1 MITLKNLLKR
11 YGIVA
16 WRRRWAAVIL
26 AWAICLA
33 GWLGVAFIPDQYRS
47 TARLY
52 VDTGAVLTPL
62 LKGLALDSSAS
73 SDVDVLQRTLLSRP
87 NLEKL
92 ISKTDLDLRAS
103 TPTQRERLIQSL
115 TTSIRIQPQISNL
128 FTIEYADS
136 SPKLARD
143 VVQTIVALFVENAT
157 GTSRDDMESARLFLE
172 RQIASYEAKLRTAE
186 QARAAFQVRYADLL
200 PATAGGVSRLDA
212 ARDQAQLLRGQVID
226 ATSRRDL
233 LRQEMNTT
241 PPLLVTA
248 TYGGL
253 VAGPGSSGGPASLAG
268 AAQNLQQLQLRFT
281 DKYPD
286 VVAARN
292 LVAALRGA
300 GAGSTGSGAGAHAS
314 SSSSRGRSV
323 PNPVYEQ
330 LKVRLV
336 DTESALASLQ
346 RQAADA
352 TREAADLA
360 EIARGA
366 PGVQAQ
372 YINLN
377 RDYDV
382 LRKNYDELLAR
393 RESMRIGAAANDE
406 ADEVKLR
413 IVDAPQ
419 VPTIPVGP
427 KRLLLTIGVLL
438 AGVGAGIGLV
448 FLSVQIDS
456 SFFSV
461 QDLRGIGLP
470 VLGGVSLRERRK
482 GRRRYSGLVGF
493 AASIGSLFV
502 VFGGFATYPLWLASV
517 V

>member
-62 LKGLALDSSAS
+62 LKGLALDSSTS
-73 SDVDVLQRTLLSRP
+73 SDVDILQRTLLSRP

-115 TTSIRIQPQISNL
+115 TTSIRIQPQMSNL
-128 FTIEYADS
+128 FTIEYADK

-143 VVQTIVALFVENAT
+143 VVQTIVTLFVENAT
-157 GTSRDDMESARLFLE
+157 GNSRDDMESARLFLE

-241 PPLLVTA
+241 PPLLVTE

-253 VAGPGSSGGPASLAG
+253 VAGPGGAGGPMSLAD
-268 AAQNLQQLQLRFT
+268 AEQNLQQLQLRFT

-292 LVAALRGA
+292 LVAAMRGA
-300 GAGSTGSGAGAHAS
+300 GLASPGSSAGARGLP
-314 SSSSRGRSV
+314 SSRARSV

-352 TREAADLA
+352 AREAADLA

-482 GRRRYSGLVGF
+482 GRRRYSGLIGF

-502 VFGGFATYPLWLASV
+502 VFGGFATYPLWLASFA
-517 V
+517 

>member
-16 WRRRWAAVIL
+16 WRRRWAAVVL
-26 AWAICLA
+26 SWAICLA

-62 LKGLALDSSAS
+62 LKGLALDSSTS

-92 ISKTDLDLRAS
+92 ISKTDLDLRAT

-172 RQIASYEAKLRTAE
+172 RQIASYEAKLRAAE

-200 PATAGGVSRLDA
+200 PGTAGGASRLDA

-233 LRQEMNTT
+233 LRQEMSNT
-241 PPLLVTA
+241 PPLLVTE

-253 VAGPGSSGGPASLAG
+253 VAGPGSAGGAMSLGDAE
-268 AAQNLQQLQLRFT
+268 QTLQQLQLRFT

-300 GAGSTGSGAGAHAS
+300 GADPGSRTSAAAA
-314 SSSSRGRSV
+314 SRGRSV
-323 PNPVYEQ
+323 PNPIYEQ

-346 RQAADA
+346 RQAGDA
-352 TREAADLA
+352 EREARDLA

-393 RESMRIGAAANDE
+393 RESMRLGAAANDE

>member
-1 MITLKNLLKR
+1 MITLKNLLQR

-16 WRRRWAAVIL
+16 WRRRWVAVIL

-33 GWLGVAFIPDQYRS
+33 GWLGVVFIPDQYRS

-62 LKGLALDSSAS
+62 LKGLALDSSTS
-73 SDVDVLQRTLLSRP
+73 SDVDILQRTLLSRP
-87 NLEKL
+87 NIEKL

-115 TTSIRIQPQISNL
+115 TTSIRIQPQMSNL
-128 FTIEYADS
+128 FTIEYADR
-136 SPKLARD
+136 SPRLARD
-143 VVQTIVALFVENAT
+143 VVQTIVTLFVENAT
-157 GTSRDDMESARLFLE
+157 GNSRDDMESARLFLE

-241 PPLLVTA
+241 LPLLVTE
-248 TYGGL
+248 TYGGF
-253 VAGPGSSGGPASLAG
+253 VAGPGNAGGPMSLAD
-268 AAQNLQQLQLRFT
+268 AEQNLQQLQLRFT

-292 LVAALRGA
+292 LVAAMRA
-300 GAGSTGSGAGAHAS
+300 GVASPGGSAGTHGSPS
-314 SSSSRGRSV
+314 SHGRSV

-352 TREAADLA
+352 GREAADLA
-360 EIARGA
+360 DIARGA

-482 GRRRYSGLVGF
+482 GRRRYSGLIGF

-502 VFGGFATYPLWLASV
+502 VFGGFATYPLWLASLV
-517 V
+517 

>member
-33 GWLGVAFIPDQYRS
+33 GWLGVASIADQYRS

-62 LKGLALDSSAS
+62 LKGLALDSSTS
-73 SDVDVLQRTLLSRP
+73 SDVDILQRTLLSRP

-103 TPTQRERLIQSL
+103 TPMQRERLIQSL
-115 TTSIRIQPQISNL
+115 ATSIRIQPQISNL
-128 FTIEYADS
+128 FTIEYADR

-157 GTSRDDMESARLFLE
+157 GNSRDDMESARLFLE
-172 RQIASYEAKLRTAE
+172 RQIASYETKLRAAE

-200 PATAGGVSRLDA
+200 PAAGGVSRLDA
-212 ARDQAQLLRGQVID
+212 AREQAQLLRGQVID
-226 ATSRRDL
+226 ASSRRDL
-233 LRQEMNTT
+233 LRQEMNST
-241 PPLLVTA
+241 PPLLVTES
-248 TYGGL
+248 YGGF
-253 VAGPGSSGGPASLAG
+253 VAGTGSSAGPMSLTDAE
-268 AAQNLQQLQLRFT
+268 QNLQQLQLRFT

-300 GAGSTGSGAGAHAS
+300 GARGAGSDGTRAPS
-314 SSSSRGRSV
+314 SHGRSV

-352 TREAADLA
+352 QREAADLA
-360 EIARGA
+360 AIARGA

-419 VPTIPVGP
+419 IPAIPVGP
-427 KRLLLTIGVLL
+427 KRLLLTFGVLL

-493 AASIGSLFV
+493 AASIASLFM
-502 VFGGFATYPLWLASV
+502 VFGGFASYPLWLARLV
-517 V
+517 

>member
-33 GWLGVAFIPDQYRS
+33 GWLGVASIPDQYRS

-62 LKGLALDSSAS
+62 LKGLALDSSTS
-73 SDVDVLQRTLLSRP
+73 SDVDILQRTLLSRP

-115 TTSIRIQPQISNL
+115 TTSIRIQPQMSNL
-128 FTIEYADS
+128 FTIEYADK

-143 VVQTIVALFVENAT
+143 VVQTIVTLFVENAT
-157 GTSRDDMESARLFLE
+157 GNSRDDMESARLFLE

-241 PPLLVTA
+241 PPLLVTE

-253 VAGPGSSGGPASLAG
+253 VAGPGGAGGPMSLAD
-268 AAQNLQQLQLRFT
+268 AEQNLQQLQLRFT

-292 LVAALRGA
+292 LVAAMRGA
-300 GAGSTGSGAGAHAS
+300 GLGSPGSGAGARGS
-314 SSSSRGRSV
+314 PSSRARSV

-352 TREAADLA
+352 AREAADLA

-482 GRRRYSGLVGF
+482 GRRRYSGLIGF

-502 VFGGFATYPLWLASV
+502 VFGGFATYPLWLASFV
-517 V
+517 

>member
-62 LKGLALDSSAS
+62 LKGLALDSSTS
-73 SDVDVLQRTLLSRP
+73 SDVDILQRTLLSRP

-128 FTIEYADS
+128 FTIEYADK

-143 VVQTIVALFVENAT
+143 VVQTIVTLFVENAT
-157 GTSRDDMESARLFLE
+157 GNSRDDMESARLFLE

-200 PATAGGVSRLDA
+200 PATVGGVSRLDA

-233 LRQEMNTT
+233 LRQEMSTT
-241 PPLLVTA
+241 PPLLVTES
-248 TYGGL
+248 YGGF
-253 VAGPGSSGGPASLAG
+253 VAGPGSAGGPMSLAD
-268 AAQNLQQLQLRFT
+268 AEQNLQQLQLRFT

-292 LVAALRGA
+292 LVAAMRGV
-300 GAGSTGSGAGAHAS
+300 GSQGSGAAAHAAS

-352 TREAADLA
+352 QREAADLA

-493 AASIGSLFV
+493 AASIASLFV
-502 VFGGFATYPLWLASV
+502 VFGGFATYPLWLASLV
-517 V
+517 